1 MDAERYRLLAVTD
14 LALHD
19 GGTAAVMQWRGMLCG
34 LAAQHGRQLSVRV
47 LCPMAGPADAAGTQ
61 RLRCEEPG
69 LSWLGAAAPEPLTLA
84 AMEALEGLY
93 WQQLAEFRPDAVL
106 ACGSSVLTCGMLHE
120 ARARGLPALLC
131 RCGASAAEDAC
142 GAAELVLTA
151 SQAEARHCAQ
161 SMRLNAMAAG
171 IFADPRAVA
180 DAEAGAGGGCVTLL
194 RPTLPHGLAV
204 WARLALMTRGLPEA
218 PGFLVAQDPQV
229 LARDLAALRVP
240 GAAPAAALTLGD
252 LGQVELVP
260 PQTPLR
266 ALLERTRLLL
276 MPSLQASCQG
286 SEAAAAVFSSIPV
299 LASHCG
305 ALPEAC
311 REDEGCGC
319 CLEPPATCREDAA
332 ALPGEEEVRPW
343 LMAMQRMLGP
353 DHARHV
359 RACAGVRD
367 RAGHSAGQ
375 VWELLEP
382 LLHRRCGSRAR
393 LLCGGS
399 LRR

>member
-1 MDAERYRLLAVTD
+1 MDAERFRLLAVTA
-14 LALHD
+14 LELHD
-19 GGTAAVMQWRGMLCG
+19 GGSADVMQWRGMLCA
-34 LAAQHGRQLSVRV
+34 LAGQHARQLSVRV
-47 LCPMAGPADAAGTQ
+47 LYPLAGQAAEVRTE
-61 RLRCEEPG
+61 RVRREEWG
-69 LSWLGAAAPEPLTLA
+69 VSWLGEAASQPLTLA
-84 AMEALEGLY
+84 DMEALERLY

-131 RCGASAAEDAC
+131 RCGGSAAEDAC

-151 SQAEARHCAQ
+151 SQAEARLCAR

-171 IFADPRAVA
+171 IFADPRGVA
-180 DAEAGAGGGCVTLL
+180 DAAAGGKGECVTLL
-194 RPTLPHGLAV
+194 RPTLRRGLAV
-204 WARLALMTRGLPEA
+204 WVRLALMTRGLADA
-218 PGFLVAQDPQV
+218 PRFLVAQDPQV

-240 GAAPAAALTLGD
+240 GAASAAVLTLSD

-359 RACAGVRD
+359 RACAGVRG
-367 RAGHSAGQ
+367 RAEHSASQ